1 MFSNIK
7 FIVSDMDGTL
17 LNSKGEVHPIFFELH
32 EKLKQ
37 RDILFCAASGRQ
49 YDSIIKK
56 LSSIQNDIYVIAE
69 NGSNVQHQN
78 QKLLQNTIDVSVA
91 ISAIEILRK
100 IEDTYIV
107 LCTEN
112 GAYIETTNESFVQ
125 LFKEY
130 YNNYHIVDSL
140 DEVVSKVGIYKIASY
155 HGTSSEAYIFPFVK
169 ELEKEALLKVS
180 GQHWLDISDNQSNKG
195 NALQFLQKELNI
207 SKNET
212 IVIGDYLND
221 LELFEQASVGF
232 AVKNAHP
239 KIKEIAQYETESND
253 NLGVERVLK
262 AVLDSKLHSEA

>member
-140 DEVVSKVGIYKIASY
+140 YEVVSKVCI
-155 HGTSSEAYIFPFVK
+155 
-169 ELEKEALLKVS
+169 
-180 GQHWLDISDNQSNKG
+180 
-195 NALQFLQKELNI
+195 
-207 SKNET
+207 
-212 IVIGDYLND
+212 
-221 LELFEQASVGF
+221 
-232 AVKNAHP
+232 
-239 KIKEIAQYETESND
+239 
-253 NLGVERVLK
+253 
-262 AVLDSKLHSEA
+262 